1 MGHPQFQ
8 AQWGTQP
15 QQPNP
20 MMAGMMSGAGI
31 NSQYAQQPV
40 APPSELEI
48 VAMLLQTS
56 RPVDRWMAGPNL
68 QLIISVFANLVN
80 LSFVEFFRNA
90 KFVEDK
96 EGNLVIDI
104 ASLPSQY
111 QTLSPENVTNDL
123 TALQASCNQ
132 SLQQSI
138 MEQQQLLTLSQ
149 QSMMQGALDAAL
161 SDPGLLERVGSGLGG
176 LARGAAGMR

>member
-1 MGHPQFQ
+1 M
-8 AQWGTQP
+8 
-15 QQPNP
+15 
-20 MMAGMMSGAGI
+20 
-31 NSQYAQQPV
+31 
-40 APPSELEI
+40 
-48 VAMLLQTS
+48 
-56 RPVDRWMAGPNL
+56 
-68 QLIISVFANLVN
+68 
-80 LSFVEFFRNA
+80 
-90 KFVEDK
+90 
-96 EGNLVIDI
+96 IDI